1 MVDVYTNRT
10 VTFRFD
16 GAELRFHLSLAL
28 FSSHEVDAGSKLL
41 LKTIVKQIN
50 LSAVDT
56 LLDIGCGVGIL
67 GLSIAK
73 RNPQMKV
80 VLQDRD
86 CLAVR
91 FTEANAEINDIEN
104 YAVRADLAFL
114 RLPENR
120 FALIVANLPAK
131 AGEPVLR
138 HMVEGIL
145 GHLNTEEGPPSLAAV
160 VVVEP
165 LGRAVARMI
174 GDAGGNIVYR
184 EETDKHTVYHFR
196 RKGGSESTAAG
207 ISDFTHDAPYSLP
220 KAYFRTEFN
229 GEVHKIR
236 YHLDTVWGLSGFD
249 SPDFRAQLFSQW
261 AAKHSRSGRL
271 LVWNPGQGHIPAMAL
286 SSWTDSLE
294 SVDLAGR
301 DKLSLAVSAH
311 NLLFHVS
318 GKTLPA
324 ADITELAGDNSYDT
338 LVLNL
343 EHLPGKIREQAV
355 WDSLERLSAANG
367 ELVIIGKS
375 SDLFP
380 FSKGNR
386 LFKLRYS
393 QKHRGTRLLG
403 FSRSG

>member
-1 MVDVYTNRT
+1 MVEAYTNRT
-10 VTFRFD
+10 VAFRFD

-28 FSSHEVDAGSKLL
+28 FSSHDVDAGSKLL
-41 LKTIVKQIN
+41 LKTIGKQVD

-73 RNPQMKV
+73 RRPQLRA

-91 FTEANAEINDIEN
+91 FTEANAALNGIEN
-104 YAVRADLAFL
+104 YTASADIAFL

-120 FALIVANLPAK
+120 YNLIVSNLPAK

-145 GHLNTEEGPPSLAAV
+145 GHLNIEADSPPLAAV

-165 LGRAVARMI
+165 LRRIVARMI
-174 GDAGGNIVYR
+174 DESGGEIVYR
-184 EETDKHTVYHFR
+184 EATDKHTVYHFR
-196 RKGGSESTAAG
+196 RKKEREAYAIG
-207 ISDFTHDAPYSLP
+207 ISDFTHNAPYSLP

-229 GEVHKIR
+229 GDVHKVR

-261 AAKHSRSGRL
+261 ATKHTRSGRL
-271 LVWNPGQGHIPAMAL
+271 LVWNPGQGHIPAIAR
-286 SSWTDSLE
+286 SSWADSLE
-294 SVDLAGR
+294 SIDLADR
-301 DKLSLAVSAH
+301 DTLSLAVSAH
-311 NLLFHVS
+311 NLLFDVS
-318 GKTLPA
+318 GKTIPA
-324 ADITELAGDNSYDT
+324 ADISELEEDNSYDT
-338 LVLNL
+338 IVLNF
-343 EHLPGKIREQAV
+343 EHLPGKIREQEV
-355 WDSLERLSAANG
+355 WNTLERLSTPKG

-375 SDLFP
+375 SDLHP
-380 FSKGNR
+380 FSRGSR

-403 FSRSG
+403 FSCRQ